1 MASAKK
7 VRRKKILKLSTRM
20 LLSKREELLCG
31 RTEAKSLLPTEKLSY
46 GELSAPIGGNG
57 FGLGEGGDCGA
68 LNRHFCQTRVS
79 SCAYFCIHKIC
90 PHGIINVSFILS
102 LKDIADVFSREVR
115 SSVS

>member
-1 MASAKK
+1 MRFETFSYRNITDKDTMFVAICKAKIIVPAK
-7 VRRKKILKLSTRM
+7 RPLLQM
-20 LLSKREELLCG
+20 LCCPP
-31 RTEAKSLLPTEKLSY
+31 A
-46 GELSAPIGGNG
+46 
-57 FGLGEGGDCGA
+57 LGKGA
-68 LNRHFCQTRVS
+68 VS